1 MENQTYEIL
10 NKIQN
15 SADVRALP
23 EDQIEPLCAELR
35 RFLIEKVTKNGGHLA
50 SNLGV
55 VELSV
60 AIHRVFDLP
69 HDRVIF
75 DVGHQSYV
83 HKILSGR
90 RDAFDTLRKP
100 GGLSGFEKM
109 SESEYDAFGTGH
121 ASTSLSA
128 ALGYAKADKIMGR
141 DNYTIVVLGD
151 GAFTGGLVH
160 EALNN
165 CDPDLRLIV
174 ILNENEMSISKNI
187 GTFAR
192 HIANIRSSKR
202 YINLKKRT
210 TRLVRAIPLIGES
223 VFSAMRDTKK
233 MFKNSLFGSSYFEE
247 LGLFYL
253 GPANGN
259 DCDTVEY
266 LLNEAKNKGESV
278 VLHLKTKKG
287 MGYAP
292 AEENPSRYHM
302 VGNAYKD
309 NFSQHFGRTLARMAE
324 TDGQICAITAAME
337 SGVGLSEFAKAF
349 PDRFF
354 DVGIAEG
361 HAVTFAAGL
370 AAANMK
376 PYVAI
381 YSSFLQRSYDNILHD
396 VALQNLPVRLL
407 VDRAALAGGDG
418 PTHHGIFDVSF
429 LSAIPNLHI
438 FAPAT
443 FDSLDRFLAASV
455 KASVPLA
462 IRYPNAG
469 EEACVKA
476 RFFATDTAE
485 TVARADFSD
494 PEKNKAVIITYGE
507 IVTEAMIA
515 ADRLKERGIAC
526 GVILLETLKPYAAAA
541 DRIAELLPSHGAA
554 VVFLEEGIK
563 NGGAGM
569 LTFEA
574 LRLRNPKRMYNKQTA
589 IQAIDDNFVIQ
600 TQNEPIRKTA
610 KISANDVLRTM
621 VHLLPRVSDDSFVA
635 SVEVCKDA
643 CDSTLDLAQKRTV

>member
-1 MENQTYEIL
+1 MPKRERTVENQTYEIL

-210 TRLVRAIPLIGES
+210 TRFAI
-223 VFSAMRDTKK
+223 
-233 MFKNSLFGSSYFEE
+233 
-247 LGLFYL
+247 
-253 GPANGN
+253 
-259 DCDTVEY
+259 
-266 LLNEAKNKGESV
+266 
-278 VLHLKTKKG
+278 
-287 MGYAP
+287 
-292 AEENPSRYHM
+292 
-302 VGNAYKD
+302 
-309 NFSQHFGRTLARMAE
+309 
-324 TDGQICAITAAME
+324 
-337 SGVGLSEFAKAF
+337 
-349 PDRFF
+349 
-354 DVGIAEG
+354 
-361 HAVTFAAGL
+361 
-370 AAANMK
+370 
-376 PYVAI
+376 
-381 YSSFLQRSYDNILHD
+381 
-396 VALQNLPVRLL
+396 
-407 VDRAALAGGDG
+407 
-418 PTHHGIFDVSF
+418 
-429 LSAIPNLHI
+429 
-438 FAPAT
+438 
-443 FDSLDRFLAASV
+443 
-455 KASVPLA
+455 
-462 IRYPNAG
+462 
-469 EEACVKA
+469 
-476 RFFATDTAE
+476 
-485 TVARADFSD
+485 RADFSVLCFLPRQENAD
-494 PEKNKAVIITYGE
+494 QSRDQGEGRQTDKTPFKGMDGHPHEGSLRGAVIPAQVGAVHHHQNCGNGQNAHYY
-507 IVTEAMIA
+507 AY
-515 ADRLKERGIAC
+515 ER
-526 GVILLETLKPYAAAA
+526 EY
-541 DRIAELLPSHGAA
+541 R
-554 VVFLEEGIK
+554 
-563 NGGAGM
+563 
-569 LTFEA
+569 
-574 LRLRNPKRMYNKQTA
+574 
-589 IQAIDDNFVIQ
+589 
-600 TQNEPIRKTA
+600 
-610 KISANDVLRTM
+610 
-621 VHLLPRVSDDSFVA
+621 PRV
-635 SVEVCKDA
+635 
-643 CDSTLDLAQKRTV
+643 

>member
-10 NKIQN
+10 SKIQN
-15 SADVRALP
+15 PADVRALP
-23 EDQIEPLCAELR
+23 KDQMEPLCAELR

-60 AIHRVFDLP
+60 AIHRVFNLP

-75 DVGHQSYV
+75 DVGHQCYV

-90 RDAFDTLRKP
+90 REAFDTLRKP

-121 ASTSLSA
+121 ASTSVSA
-128 ALGYAKADKIMGR
+128 ALGYAKADKILGR
-141 DNYTIVVLGD
+141 DNYTLVVLGD

-165 CDPDLRLIV
+165 CDPDLRLIIV
-174 ILNENEMSISKNI
+174 LNENEMSISKNI
-187 GTFAR
+187 GTFAH
-192 HIANIRSSKR
+192 HIAHIRSSKR

-210 TRLVRAIPLIGES
+210 TRFIRAIPLVGNTM
-223 VFSAMRDTKK
+223 FSALRDTKK

-253 GPANGN
+253 GPADGN
-259 DCDTVEY
+259 DFDTVEY

-278 VLHLKTKKG
+278 ILHLKTKKG
-287 MGYAP
+287 MGYPP
-292 AEENPSRYHM
+292 AEENPSRYHL
-302 VGNAYKD
+302 VGGNYQD
-309 NFSQHFGRTLARMAE
+309 NFSQHFGRTLVRMAQG
-324 TDGQICAITAAME
+324 DDRICAVTAAME
-337 SGVGLSEFAKAF
+337 SGVGLSDFAKAF

-354 DVGIAEG
+354 DVGIAEA

-370 AAANMK
+370 AAAQMK

-396 VALQNLPVRLL
+396 VALQNLPVRFL
-407 VDRAALAGGDG
+407 VDRASLAGGDG

-429 LSAIPNLHI
+429 LSSIPNLHI

-443 FDSLDRFLAASV
+443 FASLDRFLAASAD
-455 KASVPLA
+455 ASVPLA

-469 EEACVKA
+469 ENPRVLE
-476 RFFATDTAE
+476 RFFEKDGTQ
-485 TVARADFSD
+485 TVAHADFFD
-494 PEKNKAVIITYGE
+494 PEDNAAVIITYGE
-507 IVTEAMIA
+507 IVTEAMTA
-515 ADRLKERGIAC
+515 ADKLQARGISC
-526 GVILLETLKPYAAAA
+526 GVILLETLKPYAAPA
-541 DRIAELLPSHGAA
+541 DRIAALLPSHGAA

-574 LRLRNPKRMYNKQTA
+574 LRLRHPDRMQNKLTA
-589 IQAIDDNFVIQ
+589 IQAVDDHFAVQ
-600 TQNEPIRKTA
+600 TRNEPIRKTA
-610 KISANDVLRTM
+610 KISADDVLRTL
-621 VHLLPRVSDDSFVA
+621 VHLIPRVNREFVQPVA
-635 SVEVCKDA
+635 SKPGADREA
-643 CDSTLDLAQKRTV
+643 LP